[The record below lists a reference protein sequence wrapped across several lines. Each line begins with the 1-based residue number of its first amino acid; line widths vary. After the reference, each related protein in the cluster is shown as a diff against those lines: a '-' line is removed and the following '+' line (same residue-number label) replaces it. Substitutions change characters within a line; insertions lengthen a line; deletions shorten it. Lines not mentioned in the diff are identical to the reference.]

1 MFGHDAH
8 NDDLSARVDHLMVD
22 VLVDDERARLDGLRA
37 RLSPDFV
44 YVGPDA
50 VFDGADGLSEAFA
63 RYRHDRSLAASVRR
77 TSPVD
82 QHHGWFRFTWA
93 RVERGVTAVEGWA
106 IGSLDDAGAIRRLVV
121 FEGLE
126 PGPRADDD

>member
-1 MFGHDAH
+1 LFWHDPRD
-8 NDDLSARVDHLMVD
+8 DDLSALVDHLMTD
-22 VLVDDERARLDGLRA
+22 VLVEDERDRLDGLRA

-63 RYRHDRSLAASVRR
+63 RYRHDPGLATSVRR
-77 TSPVD
+77 TSPLD

-93 RVERGVTAVEGWA
+93 RVERGLTAVEGWA
-106 IGSLDDAGAIRRLVV
+106 VGSLDDDGAIRRMVV

-126 PGPRADDD
+126 PGQGAGHD

>member
-1 MFGHDAH
+1 MFRHDQR
-8 NDDLSARVDHLMVD
+8 DEDLALRLDQLMVA
-22 VLVDDERARLDGLRA
+22 VLMADERERLDGLRS

-63 RYRHDRSLAASVRR
+63 RDRHDRSLAASVRR

-82 QHHGWFRFTWA
+82 QHHSWFPFTWA
-93 RVERGVTAVEGWA
+93 RVERGQTAVEGWA
-106 IGSLDDAGAIRRLVV
+106 IGSLDDAGAIRRLV
-121 FEGLE
+121 GLR
-126 PGPRADDD
+126 GT

>member
-1 MFGHDAH
+1 MFRHDVPE
-8 NDDLSARVDHLMVD
+8 DELSARVDHLMVD
-22 VLVDDERARLDGLRA
+22 VLVEDEHDRLDELRA

-63 RYRHDRSLAASVRR
+63 RYRHDRSLAALLRR
-77 TSPVD
+77 TSAVD

-93 RVERGVTAVEGWA
+93 RVERGQTAVEGWA

-126 PGPRADDD
+126 PGQRAGQD